1 VSGHDRR
8 GPAARALGATAVAAG
23 RSWWRSPLA
32 RRRALYG
39 YLCLLPWLL
48 GFWLFT
54 FYPVVASAYYS
65 LTDFPI
71 LKGPSWV
78 GLDNYATMLF
88 VDDLFWKALRVT
100 AVYSLAA
107 VPGGVVVGYTIA
119 LLLNQSVRGL
129 SAWRTVYFL
138 PSIVPAIASAYLWAW
153 LFNPD
158 FGLINGFLTVFG
170 LRGPKWFGSEEW
182 VLPAFIIMHLWGA
195 GGGLVL
201 YLASLQ
207 QVPTTLYEAAKVDG
221 ASAWQRLVNVTLPM
235 TSPVILFTFLTGI
248 IGSFQ
253 VFTAGYIITSGG
265 PDNASLFYVLYLFR
279 NGWQYYKMGYAA
291 ALAWVLLLIMLGLT
305 LLTLWASRRMV
316 YYEYNDREK

>member
-1 VSGHDRR
+1 VSRLDRGGR
-8 GPAARALGATAVAAG
+8 AIGAPAAPAALA
-23 RSWWRSPLA
+23 WWRSPLA
-32 RRRALYG
+32 RRRVLYG

-71 LKGPSWV
+71 VKGPSWV

-100 AVYSLAA
+100 ALYSFVA
-107 VPGGVVVGYTIA
+107 VPGGVAVGYSVA
-119 LLLNQSVRGL
+119 LLLNQSVRWL

-158 FGLINGFLTVFG
+158 FGLINGFLTNFG

-221 ASAWQRLVNVTLPM
+221 ASAWQRLLNVTLPM
-235 TSPVILFTFLTGI
+235 TSPVILLTFLTGI

-265 PDNASLFYVLYLFR
+265 PNNASLFYVLYLFR

-305 LLTLWASRRMV
+305 LLTLWASRRAV
-316 YYEYNDREK
+316 YYEYSEREK